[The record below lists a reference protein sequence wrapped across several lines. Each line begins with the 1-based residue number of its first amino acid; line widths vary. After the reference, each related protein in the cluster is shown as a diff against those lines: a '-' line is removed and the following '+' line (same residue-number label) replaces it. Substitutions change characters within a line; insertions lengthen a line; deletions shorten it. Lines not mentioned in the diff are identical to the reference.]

1 MGTNFDIDASG
12 IIGEGQA
19 GFNYQTGPWV
29 IGVEGSVAGSDLDST
44 IRSPFFPTSD
54 SYSADVDFLT
64 TVTGRIGYAQGKWL
78 AYAKGGWAGA
88 DVQLTLF
95 DHGIPVRANSSDFA
109 NGWTVGGGGEYA
121 IGRNVSLGVEYHYSD
136 LDQDRWRISCPT
148 CPSGVGGGVP
158 VVDGDIK
165 VQSLTA
171 RLNYRFGG

>member
-1 MGTNFDIDASG
+1 M
-12 IIGEGQA
+12 
-19 GFNYQTGPWV
+19 
-29 IGVEGSVAGSDLDST
+29 
-44 IRSPFFPTSD
+44 
-54 SYSADVDFLT
+54 
-64 TVTGRIGYAQGKWL
+64 
-78 AYAKGGWAGA
+78 
-88 DVQLTLF
+88 
-95 DHGIPVRANSSDFA
+95 RANSSDFA
-109 NGWTVGGGGEYA
+109 KGWTVGGGGEYA

>member
-1 MGTNFDIDASG
+1 MGTNFDVEASG

-29 IGVEGSVAGSDLDST
+29 IGVEGSVAGSDLDGT

-95 DHGIPVRANSSDFA
+95 DHGTPVRANSSDFA
-109 NGWTVGGGGEYA
+109 NGWTVGGGEYA
-121 IGRNVSLGVEYHYSD
+121 IGRNVSLGVEYDYP
-136 LDQDRWRISCPT
+136 ISIRT
-148 CPSGVGGGVP
+148 VGGS
-158 VVDGDIK
+158 VVRRAP
-165 VQSLTA
+165 QAWAAACRSLTA
-171 RLNYRFGG
+171 TSRCNR

>member
-1 MGTNFDIDASG
+1 MGTNFDV
-12 IIGEGQA
+12 E
-19 GFNYQTGPWV
+19 GPWV
-29 IGVEGSVAGSDLDST
+29 IGVEGSVAGSDLDGT

-64 TVTGRIGYAQGKWL
+64 TVDRIGYAQGKWL

-95 DHGIPVRANSSDFA
+95 DHGTPVRANSSDFA
-109 NGWTVGGGGEYA
+109 KGWMVGGGGEYA
-121 IGRNVSLGVEYHYSD
+121 IGRNVSLGVEYDYSD
-136 LDQDRWRISCPT
+136 LDWDRWRISCPT

-165 VQSLTA
+165 VQSQTA